1 MPFVLS
7 KADSILK
14 ANITESLWVGLS
26 TTTPN
31 ENGGNFSEPSA
42 SEYCRVQFD
51 DTFDTT
57 VTAQVSNG
65 KGILF
70 YNETLGSW
78 GTITHFGLFT
88 SKTGGT
94 PIFWGK
100 LTSNVAIT
108 AANYVP
114 IFRAGALKIALD
126 REVQ

>member
-14 ANITESLWVGLS
+14 SNINKNLWVGLS

-31 ENGGNFSEPSA
+31 ENGGNFSEPTR
-42 SEYCRVQFD
+42 SEYSRVQLGN
-51 DTFDTT
+51 TFDSS

-65 KGILF
+65 NGILF

-78 GTITHFGLFT
+78 GTVTHFGLFDGE
-88 SKTGGT
+88 TGGT

-100 LTSNVAIT
+100 LTSSVAIT

-126 REVQ
+126 REVE

>member
-1 MPFVLS
+1 MPFVLD

-42 SEYCRVQFD
+42 SEYSRVKFG
-51 DTFDTT
+51 DTFDTS
-57 VTAQVSNG
+57 VKAQVSNG
-65 KGILF
+65 RGILF

-78 GTITHFGLFT
+78 GKITHFGLFST
-88 SKTGGT
+88 KSGGT
-94 PIFWGK
+94 PIFWGA
-100 LTSNVAIT
+100 LTTPVSIN